1 MLSNKDLLIAIKY
14 NHDNTE
20 WLSDAQIL
28 SYWQELKQAEN
39 KGEVYDNLPF
49 SLSTSLNPDLDPE
62 EVIVQTE
69 NLARLF
75 DEARQTPALVAVDG
89 IVYESKPS
97 PNGECHGCDGNLDR
111 GYGRTICH
119 RLPDCSYI
127 IWVKVE
133 E

>member
-1 MLSNKDLLIAIKY
+1 MSISNKNLLTAIKY

-20 WLSDAQIL
+20 GLSDTQIL

-39 KGEVYDNLPF
+39 IGEAYENIPF
-49 SLSTSLNPDLDPE
+49 TVSTSLNPHLELE

-69 NLARLF
+69 NLAHLF
-75 DEARQTPALVAVDG
+75 DEARHIPVLATVDG

-97 PNGECHGCDGNLDR
+97 PPGSCYGCAGNGE
-111 GYGRTICH
+111 GYICNE
-119 RLPDCSYI
+119 LPDCAYI